1 MKKQDI
7 ILAIVWFVLGIAV
20 AVMSYELKLGKLE
33 SPGPGL
39 MPFILGITLS
49 ICSLPILVHSFGVV
63 KRKEKR
69 GDEAIWSGVNFK
81 RLILAQASLFGYI
94 FILEK
99 IGFVLATFLLLL
111 ILFKII
117 DSQKWLW
124 ALIASTLTVIITFFI
139 FVVLLKVQLPPSLW
153 RIG

>member
-1 MKKQDI
+1 
-7 ILAIVWFVLGIAV
+7 
-20 AVMSYELKLGKLE
+20 MSYELKLGKPE

-49 ICSLPILVHSFGVV
+49 ICSLPILVHSFRVV
-63 KRKEKR
+63 RRKEKR

-81 RLILAQASLFGYI
+81 RLILVQASLFGYI

-99 IGFVLATFLLLL
+99 IGFMLATFLLLL
-111 ILFKII
+111 ILFKVI
-117 DSQKWLW
+117 DSQKWHW
-124 ALIASTLTVIITFFI
+124 ALIASTLTIIITFFI
-139 FVVLLKVQLPPSLW
+139 FVVLLKIQLPLSLW